1 MTANLRLAFAL
12 RKTAD
17 RLADG
22 ARYEW
27 GHVGRCN
34 CGHVAQTLTDFDDRQ
49 ILRIFGQDLSEWT
62 EHARNRCADT
72 NRDLVA
78 LFDVLHTAGMSHED
92 VLHLEN
98 LSDPRILARMPDGD
112 RDLQRCQQ
120 LRFLAFIEVRWHAGA
135 RDGPALDADEF
146 DARCQHVM
154 IEDA

>member
-112 RDLQRCQQ
+112 RDLQRNERHDVVRY
-120 LRFLAFIEVRWHAGA
+120 LRAYADLLASV
-135 RDGPALDADEF
+135 
-146 DARCQHVM
+146 
-154 IEDA
+154 